1 MNYYE
6 DEIALLLKE
15 ELSIM
20 YGISNFDVLYRY
32 LVLRFKCESIDDKKK
47 KEEFIYKKNFIQFI
61 LNELHIE
68 VKKDKV
74 SYKGEFI
81 SINPIIG
88 SCFANA
94 IEDWCFSS
102 TFYPVIT
109 EEGVSQDVSTYLSNL
124 EKDLVKRAKKRNR
137 KYKKESDYW
146 YRVKHEYLMLLNEL
160 FQVQVSSPN
169 RIKGFVCVD
178 DRVPIETLESRYMQ
192 MFIPDIQYSSNV
204 ELITEAMLEEYMKRN
219 LSLVE
224 NGLKLI
230 ATQYMLPKGR
240 IDILAKDSN
249 GVYVVIE
256 LKVEEDTDIV
266 WQSLYYRN
274 EIKRIKNVNEVR
286 FITIMPKC
294 EKHIFDSLRFVGGV
308 EIFEYIPVIK
318 NEQLIKV
325 QFKKKSTGTTN
336 VTNVA

>member
-20 YGISNFDVLYRY
+20 YGISNLDVLYRY
-32 LVLRFKCESIDDKKK
+32 VVLRFKCDSIDDKKK
-47 KEEFIYKKNFIQFI
+47 KEEFLYKKNFIQFI

-74 SYKGEFI
+74 IYKGEFI

-109 EEGVSQDVSTYLSNL
+109 EEGVAQDVATYLSNL
-124 EKDLVKRAKKRNR
+124 EKDLVKRAKKKKR

-146 YRVKHEYLMLLNEL
+146 YRVKYEYLMLLNEL

-178 DRVPIETLESRYMQ
+178 DRVPIETLESRYMK

-274 EIKRIKNVNEVR
+274 EIKRIKNVNKVR
-286 FITIMPKC
+286 FITVVPKC
-294 EKHIFDSLRFVGGV
+294 EDHIFDSLQSVGGV
-308 EIFEYIPVIK
+308 EIFEYIPMIK
-318 NEQLIKV
+318 NEQLIKMEL
-325 QFKKKSTGTTN
+325 KRKSACTEKI
-336 VTNVA
+336 A